1 LADAKKLAQSLR
13 DSCKYGDPLYFA
25 KRFGSGRVTAMTIPV
40 GSPWTDWPTVQ
51 NCWVPVV
58 AEMQKY
64 LSGGGSEENRSVG
77 SPLATAFEIGRYK
90 PTANWVYLSTETP
103 KPGTVPQTLAIIREP
118 KLGTEPNTIPLDTK
132 EGALNLNFN
141 DTKRPGAYLF
151 TLTWQKRD
159 GDPVAAP
166 SVKPEYVASV
176 FNIDAA
182 KEGDLRRTNADE
194 FKSTA
199 KGAELHSVED
209 LGWLES
215 LKQKQTD
222 LSSGRWI
229 YLLILL
235 VLIFEQAMAVRLSY
249 HTQPETLEAFA
260 PSAAAAF
267 AHGTPPP
274 IATEADEATVSADE
288 VSSTT

>member
-1 LADAKKLAQSLR
+1 
-13 DSCKYGDPLYFA
+13 
-25 KRFGSGRVTAMTIPV
+25 
-40 GSPWTDWPTVQ
+40 
-51 NCWVPVV
+51 
-58 AEMQKY
+58 
-64 LSGGGSEENRSVG
+64 
-77 SPLATAFEIGRYK
+77 
-90 PTANWVYLSTETP
+90 VYLSTETP
-103 KPGTVPQTLAIIREP
+103 KPGTAPQNLSIIREP
-118 KLGTEPNTIPLDTK
+118 KLGMEPNAIPLDTK
-132 EGALNLNFN
+132 DGALSLNFK

-151 TLTWQKRD
+151 SLTWQKRD
-159 GDPVAAP
+159 GDPAAAP
-166 SVKPEYVASV
+166 SEKPEYLAEV
-176 FNIDAA
+176 FNIDTVR
-182 KEGDLRRTNADE
+182 EGDLRRTNADE

-209 LGWLES
+209 SLWLEG

-249 HTQPETLEAFA
+249 HAQPETLEAFA

-267 AHGTPPP
+267 AHGTPRPTP
-274 IATEADEATVSADE
+274 TEAGEAAATAEE